1 MTAPSI
7 LITQCLQNDF
17 VRLIDRYEALPN
29 LLHVGYDESMRLLGE
44 RMEEGPVRSMLHWA
58 YERSPEELAIIHIRD
73 WHNPSDPAQK
83 DHLKQFGPH
92 CVQDTEGARFV
103 FEESLDPAR
112 HTIVNASGLND
123 FVDTTLEEVLR
134 PYRGKPVRVGIAGV
148 W

>member
-58 YERSPEELAIIHIRD
+58 YERSPEELA
-73 WHNPSDPAQK
+73 AYQQK
-83 DHLKQFGPH
+83 EIAKWAKVVKDS
-92 CVQDTEGARFV
+92 GAKA
-103 FEESLDPAR
+103 D
-112 HTIVNASGLND
+112 
-123 FVDTTLEEVLR
+123 
-134 PYRGKPVRVGIAGV
+134 
-148 W
+148 